1 MNKQLKIVAIVGAL
15 ALIAGISVATLGE
28 AQAQMLKP
36 THPDVKR
43 MAPGMFGAK
52 TSNIVCGDRLC
63 NEPEFIIDIEED
75 TPIGIVSTDDS
86 LAPTVSLISIDKFR
100 ASTAQENITYKLTF
114 AVTAGETNLRNIE
127 FVVKTDVGQ
136 YDYEIDSLNALK
148 TSINVLRVKALDP
161 DSING
166 ELIGYSLTG
175 PTGGD
180 FR

>member
-52 TSNIVCGDRLC
+52 TANIVCGDRLC

-75 TPIGIVSTDDS
+75 TPIGTVSSEDS

-100 ASTAQENITYKLTF
+100 ESTAQENITYKLTF
-114 AVTAGETNLRNIE
+114 AVTAGVTDLRNIE
-127 FVVKTDVGQ
+127 FVVKTDLGT